1 MANPLSGG
9 RQSWLDDAS
18 QTPLIDQYTQK
29 LTTFMEAMADG
40 HVDRQERDD
49 QEKRL
54 VAAMKEVEG
63 ELTDLQHAKV
73 TKLLCEISA
82 YNIMQTLYMLQS
94 SRPKTTFHG

>member
-1 MANPLSGG
+1 MANPPSAG
-9 RQSWLDDAS
+9 RQSWLDDA
-18 QTPLIDQYTQK
+18 QTPLIDQYTQQ
-29 LTTFMEAMADG
+29 LATFMEAMADG
-40 HVDRQERDD
+40 RVDRQERDD

-63 ELTDLQHAKV
+63 ELSDAQHAKV

-94 SRPKTTFHG
+94 ARPKTAFRG

>member
-1 MANPLSGG
+1 MTNPRSDG

-29 LTTFMEAMADG
+29 LATFMEAVADG
-40 HVDRQERDD
+40 TVEKQERDE

-63 ELTDLQHAKV
+63 ELTDAQHTKV

-82 YNIMQTLYMLQS
+82 YNIMQTLFMLQS
-94 SRPKTTFHG
+94 ARPTTAFRG

>member
-1 MANPLSGG
+1 MANPPSAG
-9 RQSWLDDAS
+9 RQSWLDDA

-29 LTTFMEAMADG
+29 LATFMEAMADG
-40 HVDRQERDD
+40 RVDRQERDD

-63 ELTDLQHAKV
+63 ELSDAQHAKV

-94 SRPKTTFHG
+94 ARPKTAFRG

>member
-1 MANPLSGG
+1 MSNPPSAG
-9 RQSWLDDAS
+9 RQSWLDDA

-29 LTTFMEAMADG
+29 LATFMEAMADG
-40 HVDRQERDD
+40 RVDRQERDD

-63 ELTDLQHAKV
+63 ELSDGQHAKV

-94 SRPKTTFHG
+94 ARPKTAFRG

>member
-1 MANPLSGG
+1 MANSPSGG

-18 QTPLIDQYTQK
+18 QTPLIDQYTQQ
-29 LTTFMEAMADG
+29 LTTFMDAMADG
-40 HVDRQERDD
+40 KVDKQERDD

-54 VAAMKEVEG
+54 VAAMKEVEAG
-63 ELTDLQHAKV
+63 LSDAQHAKV

-94 SRPKTTFHG
+94 ARPTTAFHG